1 MQIKFN
7 SDTWELQRRPGQ
19 WVLVKPGVSISLYNN
34 DSLEEFKES
43 LKAMDKNIENLVNN
57 SRQSQ

>member
-1 MQIKFN
+1 MGITAQA
-7 SDTWELQRRPGQ
+7 GQ